1 MVLEIRFENGEQT
14 YTDLND
20 WMTTVYPVIVHG
32 EAIAPFEIMATIG
45 ASVMTSAYLICH
57 WVMEQGYFNVT
68 LDVTE
73 KARLAPKT

>member
-1 MVLEIRFENGEQT
+1 MACDLDCMILEIRFENGEQVT
-14 YTDLND
+14 
-20 WMTTVYPVIVHG
+20 VHG